1 MESFSFKLGEVEGP
15 LDVILQL
22 ITKHKLNIYDIEI
35 SALVQQYQLYIEELT
50 AENMEVASE
59 FLEMAARLV
68 HMKSVSLLPVHKD
81 DLEKLKDELTGQ
93 LLEYSAC
100 KEAARL
106 LLLRNVGGATFVR
119 EPLEI
124 EYDKTYLENHNI
136 RELFDSYNAAMGR
149 GKRKMPPP
157 ASSFSA
163 LVTRRMVSVSS
174 RIIFV
179 LKRLYRSPQLAF
191 SELFGESR
199 DRSELV
205 ATFLAVLELV
215 KAKRISVSEDASQ
228 VKFLGRIKE
237 ANSENFH

>member
-15 LDVILQL
+15 LDAILQL

-35 SALVQQYQLYIEELT
+35 SALVEQYQLYLKELT

-100 KEAARL
+100 KDAARL
-106 LLLRNVGGATFVR
+106 LSLRNISGATFVR
-119 EPLEI
+119 QPAEI
-124 EYDKTYLENHNI
+124 ETDKTYTGTHHI
-136 RELFDSYNAAMGR
+136 SELFDSYNAAMGR

-179 LKRLYRSPQLAF
+179 LKRLYRSPQIAF
-191 SELFGESR
+191 DELFGASR

-228 VKFLGRIKE
+228 VKFLGRLKGDKQ
-237 ANSENFH
+237 